1 MYERFFYLRER
12 PFHVTPDPR
21 FLYLG
26 RKHGEAMGLLS
37 YGIRERKGFM
47 LLTGEVGTGK
57 TTLCRALLEKLPPS
71 TESALI
77 LNPTLSGPE
86 LLSTIVHDFGLKPPS
101 RSVRAQ
107 LDRLNSFL
115 LERYSSGANAVVMID
130 EAQNLGVEALEM
142 ARLLS
147 NLETEREKLLQIVLV
162 GQGELVQKLKNENL
176 RQLNQRIA
184 VRSRLEPL
192 GPIETAAYI
201 ENRLRVAGSTGS
213 VGFTP
218 GALKA
223 IYRSSGG
230 IPRMINM
237 VCDRALTA
245 AYVAGRRLIDCKVLA
260 AALSE
265 LKRDGCLAGGR
276 GAAGTCAEYTPHIAA
291 SMFLLALLAG
301 IFLGPAFLGQGH

>member
-1 MYERFFYLRER
+1 MYERFFYLREK

-26 RKHGEAMGLLS
+26 RKHGEAMSLLS

-57 TTLCRALLEKLPPS
+57 TTLCRALLEKLPAG

-77 LNPTLSGPE
+77 LNPMLSGGE
-86 LLSTIVHDFGLKPPS
+86 LLSTIVYDFGLKHS
-101 RSVRAQ
+101 SGSVRSRI
-107 LDRLNSFL
+107 DSLNAFL
-115 LERYSSGANAVVMID
+115 LERYSSGSNAVVIID
-130 EAQNLGVEALEM
+130 EAQNLSEEALEM

-147 NLETEREKLLQIVLV
+147 NLETEKEKLLQIVLV
-162 GQGELVQKLKNENL
+162 GQSELCRKLKTERL
-176 RQLNQRIA
+176 RQLDQRITI
-184 VRSRLEPL
+184 RSRLDPL
-192 GPIETAAYI
+192 GPEETAAYI
-201 ENRLRVAGSTGS
+201 YNRLKVAGSTGS
-213 VGFTP
+213 LKFTS

-223 IYRSSGG
+223 VHRASGG

-245 AYVAGRRLIDCKVLA
+245 AFVSEKRLIDGRVLT

-265 LKRDGCLAGGR
+265 LRRDGYITGAGA
-276 GAAGTCAEYTPHIAA
+276 GAYAEYTPHIAA

-301 IFLGPAFLGQGH
+301 IFLGPAFLGPGH